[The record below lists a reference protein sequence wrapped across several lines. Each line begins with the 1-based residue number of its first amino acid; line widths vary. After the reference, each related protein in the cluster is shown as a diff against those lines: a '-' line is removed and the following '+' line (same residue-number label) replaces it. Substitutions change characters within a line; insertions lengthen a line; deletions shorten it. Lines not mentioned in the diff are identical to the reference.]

1 MLEELPSGYV
11 VASAERSTVG
21 SALEAITFRLRQ
33 IDTDAAGEPLTLHVE
48 REAGLPPPSSSE
60 QSTIAF
66 SELEARWTPSRAE
79 LEWVEHGVYHSLQG
93 DLDLRSLLEIARAIV
108 GLEAGDDR

>member
-1 MLEELPSGYV
+1 
-11 VASAERSTVG
+11 VG

-48 REAGLPPPSSSE
+48 REAALPPPSSSE
-60 QSTIAF
+60 QSTISF

-79 LEWVEHGVYHSLQG
+79 LEWVDHGVYHSLQG
-93 DLDLRSLLEIARAIV
+93 DLDLRSLVEIARAIA